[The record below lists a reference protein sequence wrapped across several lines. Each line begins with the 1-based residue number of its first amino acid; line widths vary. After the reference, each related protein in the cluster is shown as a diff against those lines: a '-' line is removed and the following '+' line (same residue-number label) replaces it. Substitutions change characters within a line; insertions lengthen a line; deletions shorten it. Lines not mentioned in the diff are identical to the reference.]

1 MNQKPA
7 AKSEELEDSKK
18 PPAQP
23 TQPVQRGSKVQN
35 LEKLEKS
42 VVKLLK
48 SRGKYYKKILP
59 KRVKP
64 SGHIKYPPSTAW
76 RAPKSKYILELS
88 TLCDRD
94 QDYTSSSTD

>member
-23 TQPVQRGSKVQN
+23 AQPVQCASKVQD

-42 VVKLLK
+42 VIKLLK
-48 SRGKYYKKILP
+48 SHGKYYRKILP

-64 SGHIKYPPSTAW
+64 SGQIKYPPSTAW
-76 RAPKSKYILELS
+76 RTPKSKYILEISALH
-88 TLCDRD
+88 DWD
-94 QDYTSSSTD
+94 PEYTSSSTD